1 MKDNEFLND
10 YYLTGLV
17 RWTNWKV
24 ENMQK
29 VFTAYRADIVVFFH
43 REALC
48 LSFSQFKAYLKRPK
62 RQPFAANCE
71 KFSQGIILDLYYQ
84 NSPYLSMQF

>member
-17 RWTNWKV
+17 RWTNWRV

-48 LSFSQFKAYLKRPK
+48 LSFSQFKAYPR
-62 RQPFAANCE
+62 
-71 KFSQGIILDLYYQ
+71 DQ
-84 NSPYLSMQF
+84 NDSHLQLTAKNLAKESF